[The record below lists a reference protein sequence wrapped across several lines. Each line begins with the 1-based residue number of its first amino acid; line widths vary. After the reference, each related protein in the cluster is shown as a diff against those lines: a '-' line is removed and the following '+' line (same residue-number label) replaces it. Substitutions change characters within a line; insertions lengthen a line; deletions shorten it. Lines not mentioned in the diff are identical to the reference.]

1 MKRRQRGQ
9 SAVEF
14 ALMAPIVFMMI
25 FGLIW
30 SGIMFMEYMHYSNA
44 IRTATREIAVSTETK
59 ESRDELISRKEQ
71 WLLNLWKEEVSIPF
85 YEPMQ
90 ATVKDEEGNES
101 TIPIIQEKDG
111 DVIIT
116 IAFTVPDATYATL
129 PNVLKEWIHFPPK
142 TIRTMQYRMKSES
155 NS

>member
-44 IRTATREIAVSTETK
+44 VRTAAREIAVSNDTEDTIDKKKKWLEELYEKEISVKFYKPTVNITQETDTEDSTK
-59 ESRDELISRKEQ
+59 KDVVVQVE
-71 WLLNLWKEEVSIPF
+71 F
-85 YEPMQ
+85 YME
-90 ATVKDEEGNES
+90 
-101 TIPIIQEKDG
+101 DG
-111 DVIIT
+111 
-116 IAFTVPDATYATL
+116 AYNSL
-129 PNVLKEWIHFPPK
+129 PYILREWIYFPPRSIK
-142 TIRTMQYRMKSES
+142 TLNYRMKMEI
-155 NS
+155 